1 MNPLSTRLD
10 EYLSL
15 RRRLGF
21 KMCQAGYLLPQFVR
35 FAQQEKAAFIT
46 TKLALAWATQ
56 DKVSTAAGM
65 WMKTAGVKIRSG

>member
-1 MNPLSTRLD
+1 MNTLSTRLD

-46 TKLALAWATQ
+46 TKLALHLPHKK
-56 DKVSTAAGM
+56 DTAHYSSM
-65 WMKTAGVKIRSG
+65 C